1 MLWSWF
7 GITMLLAFIFS
18 SSALAYLA
26 GGILIT
32 ANILPS
38 YKNYLSKHAQ
48 HKSYPGIKMEY
59 RGLVI
64 VSIITTS
71 FGLWWLLSI

>member
-1 MLWSWF
+1 MFWSWF

-18 SSALAYLA
+18 SSTLAYLA
-26 GGILIT
+26 GGVLIT

-38 YKNYLSKHAQ
+38 YKSYVSKQGINKNYT
-48 HKSYPGIKMEY
+48 GIKMEY

-64 VSIITTS
+64 VSIVTTS
-71 FGLWWLLSI
+71 FGLWWLLSK

>member
-32 ANILPS
+32 TNILPS
-38 YKNYLSKHAQ
+38 YKDYLSKHGQ
-48 HKSYPGIKMEY
+48 HKGYSGIKMEY
-59 RGLVI
+59 RGLTI

-71 FGLWWLLSI
+71 FGLWWLLNI